1 MTEKN
6 KRILIGIGLAVV
18 VIGGG
23 LYWWK
28 GRSAPKKTAPP
39 RIVTVKRGD
48 IRVAV
53 SATGV
58 VEPEYVVEIK
68 SKASGEVESVFVQEG
83 ELVTKGKKLVK
94 INPILEKRR
103 VNQALSEVR
112 MARARSAASWSKYK
126 YAAAQLKRDKKLLK
140 KGLVSGD
147 AVATLAKEVSV
158 HTGDAMVA
166 NAQLSKAKEAL
177 KEAQDRLSETQI
189 VAPVAGT
196 ILDREVQPGQMV
208 ASGTNSVSGGTTLLR
223 IANLKQLFI
232 RVKVDEADVA
242 KLRRKQKATI
252 TADAMPGKR
261 FSGSVL
267 RIAPQG
273 TVESNVTVFEVVV
286 AVDEKGSRALKPQ
299 MSANVDV
306 LVEERLNVLI
316 VPQRALKRVAR
327 SGGKKRRRPRGY
339 VVILADGKK
348 QPVRVGRIV
357 SGRAEILSGL
367 KENDRIQEPAR
378 RRSTS
383 RARRGGKKGSGRN
396 MRRMMGGKR
405 R

>member
-1 MTEKN
+1 MNEKK
-6 KRILIGIGLAVV
+6 KRILIGTGVAALVV
-18 VIGGG
+18 GGA

-28 GRSAPKKTAPP
+28 GRSTPSKTTPP
-39 RIVTVKRGD
+39 RIVTVARGNL
-48 IRVAV
+48 RVAV

-83 ELVTKGKKLVK
+83 EVVPKGKKLVK

-112 MARARSAASWSKYK
+112 MARARSAAAWSKRK
-126 YAAAQLKRDKKLLK
+126 YTAAQLARDRKLLK

-147 AVATLAKEVSV
+147 AVATLAKEVAV
-158 HTGDAMVA
+158 HTGEGMVA
-166 NAQLSKAKEAL
+166 NAQLSKATEAL
-177 KEAQDRLSETQI
+177 KEAQDRLTETQI
-189 VAPVAGT
+189 IAPVAGT
-196 ILDREVQPGQMV
+196 VLDREVQPGQMV

-242 KLRRKQKATI
+242 KLRRKQTATI
-252 TADAMPGKR
+252 TADALPGKS
-261 FSGSVL
+261 FTGTVL
-267 RIAPQG
+267 RIAPRG

-286 AVDEKGSRALKPQ
+286 AVDKQGSTVLKPQ

-306 LVEERLNVLI
+306 VIEERLNVLL
-316 VPQRALKRVAR
+316 VPQRALRRVSR
-327 SGGKKRRRPRGY
+327 SGGAGKRRRRGY
-339 VVILADGKK
+339 VVKNAKGED

-357 SGRAEILSGL
+357 GGQAEITSGL
-367 KENDRIQEPAR
+367 SEGARIQVSVRRASATR
-378 RRSTS
+378 RR
-383 RARRGGKKGSGRN
+383 RGKATSGRN
-396 MRRMMGGKR
+396 MRRIMGGMR

>member
-1 MTEKN
+1 MTDKK
-6 KRILIGIGLAVV
+6 KRILIGIGLAVLV
-18 VIGGG
+18 GVG
-23 LYWWK
+23 LAYWWK
-28 GRSAPKKTAPP
+28 GRSTKKKSAPP
-39 RIVTVKRGD
+39 SIVTVKRGNL
-48 IRVAV
+48 RVAV

-83 ELVTKGKKLVK
+83 ELVAKGKKLVK

-112 MARARSAASWSKYK
+112 MARARSAAAWSKRK

-147 AVATLAKEVSV
+147 AVATLAKEVAV

-166 NAQLSKAKEAL
+166 NAQLSKSQEAL
-177 KEAQDRLSETQI
+177 KEAQDRLTETQI

-196 ILDREVQPGQMV
+196 VLDREVQPGQMV

-252 TADAMPGKR
+252 TADALPGSS
-261 FSGSVL
+261 FTGSVL
-267 RIAPQG
+267 RIAPRG

-306 LVEERLNVLI
+306 VIEERLNVLL
-316 VPQRALKRVAR
+316 VPQRALQRVKR
-327 SGGKKRRRPRGY
+327 SGGSGKRRRRGY
-339 VVILADGKK
+339 VVRTADGM
-348 QPVRVGRIV
+348 QQAVRVGRIV
-357 SGRAEILSGL
+357 GGRAEILSGL

-378 RRSTS
+378 RKPTS
-383 RARRGGKKGSGRN
+383 RRRRGGMAASGRN
-396 MRRMMGGKR
+396 MRRIMGMR

>member
-1 MTEKN
+1 MTDKN
-6 KRILIGIGLAVV
+6 KRILIGVGVAVL
-18 VIGGG
+18 VIGGA

-28 GRSAPKKTAPP
+28 GRSAAKKTTPP
-39 RIVTVKRGD
+39 RIVKVTRGD
-48 IRVAV
+48 LRVAV

-83 ELVTKGKKLVK
+83 ELVAKGKKLVK

-112 MARARSAASWSKYK
+112 MARARSAASWSKRK

-147 AVATLAKEVSV
+147 AVATLSKEVAV
-158 HTGDAMVA
+158 HTGEAMVA

-196 ILDREVQPGQMV
+196 VLDREVQPGQMV

-223 IANLKQLFI
+223 LANLKQLFI

-242 KLRRKQKATI
+242 KLRRKQKASI
-252 TADAMPGKR
+252 TADAMPGKT

-267 RIAPQG
+267 RIAPRG

-286 AVDEKGSRALKPQ
+286 AVDKKGSAALKPQ
-299 MSANVDV
+299 MSANVEV
-306 LVEERLNVLI
+306 IVEERLNVLL
-316 VPQRALKRVAR
+316 VPQRALVRVTQ
-327 SGGKKRRRPRGY
+327 SGGKKRRRRRGY
-339 VVILADGKK
+339 VVRLADGKK
-348 QPVRVGRIV
+348 QRVRVGRIV
-357 SGRAEILSGL
+357 GGKAEIMRGL
-367 KENDRIQEPAR
+367 KEGDRIQEPAR
-378 RRSTS
+378 RKRTS
-383 RARRGGKKGSGRN
+383 GRRRGGKPTSGRN
-396 MRRMMGGKR
+396 MRRVMGGMR